1 MPAASNMKSM
11 RILVILAATACLFG
25 QTPAPLSPDAA
36 GVFAIWPGTPP
47 GSESWTWHEQTDN
60 RGGNRMVRNVVIP
73 TLTLYK
79 PAAKA
84 NGAAVIIA
92 PGGAFRFLMVDYEGV
107 DLARWLT
114 ERGIT
119 AFVLRYRVM
128 HTPEDPA
135 EMAAYLGNLMK
146 SLGAGD
152 RKSENPPHYDEAT
165 LAGLTIAEEDGRQAI
180 RYVRTHAADWSVDP
194 HRIGIVGFSAGGGV
208 VMGPVMQHDAA
219 SRPDFAAPIYPA
231 YRTATPVPDD
241 APPLFIA
248 MADDDQLI
256 SPNSGA
262 HLYMA
267 WHTAGKPAELHIFR
281 RGNHGFGMKKQNRPS
296 DHWVDLFYAW
306 IDDSGFLKAAS

>member
-11 RILVILAATACLFG
+11 RILLILAATACLFG
-25 QTPAPLSPDAA
+25 QTPTPLSPDAA

-47 GSESWTWHEQTDN
+47 GSENWTWHEQTDN

-107 DLARWLT
+107 DLAHWLT
-114 ERGIT
+114 GRGIT

-135 EMAAYLGNLMK
+135 EMAAYLGNLME

-152 RKSENPPHYDEAT
+152 KKSVNPPHYDEAT

-180 RYVRTHAADWSVDP
+180 RYVRAHAADWSVDP

-208 VMGPVMQHDAA
+208 VMGPVMSTTRPAVPISPRRL
-219 SRPDFAAPIYPA
+219 SRLP
-231 YRTATPVPDD
+231 TATPVPDD
-241 APPLFIA
+241 APPTSSRWP
-248 MADDDQLI
+248 MTT
-256 SPNSGA
+256 NSFRPTRAPTSTWPGTRPA
-262 HLYMA
+262 NPLNCTSSA
-267 WHTAGKPAELHIFR
+267 AAITASA
-281 RGNHGFGMKKQNRPS
+281 
-296 DHWVDLFYAW
+296 
-306 IDDSGFLKAAS
+306 